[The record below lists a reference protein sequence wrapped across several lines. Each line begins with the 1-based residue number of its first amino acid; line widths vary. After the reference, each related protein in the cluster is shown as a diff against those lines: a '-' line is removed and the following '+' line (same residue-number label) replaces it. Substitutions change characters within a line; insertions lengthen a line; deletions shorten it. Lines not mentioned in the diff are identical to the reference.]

1 MMIEIEE
8 IRILVIEDEKPIAD
22 ILEYGF
28 KKEGF
33 RVKSA
38 YTGADGLSGAEEFEP
53 NLVLLDWMLPDLSGV
68 DVCKMLTEMYNIPII
83 MLTARGSIDDKVY
96 GLESG
101 ADDYITKPFDLREVI
116 VRVKTILRRFGKSLK
131 GQEEQEI
138 RVENAVIS
146 ERERTVCQDGEYV
159 ELTPKEFDLLVWL
172 VKNPRRVFTRS
183 HLLDEIWGY
192 DFMGDTRTVD
202 IHIQRLRKKLCMGES
217 IVTVFGVG
225 YKYVPKE

>member
-202 IHIQRLRKKLCMGES
+202 IHIQRLRKKLCIGES

>member
-1 MMIEIEE
+1 MEE

-159 ELTPKEFDLLVWL
+159 ELTPKEFDLLVWM

>member
-53 NLVLLDWMLPDLSGV
+53 NLVLLYWMLPDLSGV

-159 ELTPKEFDLLVWL
+159 ELTPKEFDLLVWM

-183 HLLDEIWGY
+183 HLLAEIWGY

>member
-1 MMIEIEE
+1 MIEIEE

>member
-1 MMIEIEE
+1 MIEIEE

-83 MLTARGSIDDKVY
+83 MLTARGSIDDKV
-96 GLESG
+96 
-101 ADDYITKPFDLREVI
+101 DR
-116 VRVKTILRRFGKSLK
+116 KS
-131 GQEEQEI
+131 
-138 RVENAVIS
+138 VV
-146 ERERTVCQDGEYV
+146 
-159 ELTPKEFDLLVWL
+159 
-172 VKNPRRVFTRS
+172 
-183 HLLDEIWGY
+183 
-192 DFMGDTRTVD
+192 
-202 IHIQRLRKKLCMGES
+202 
-217 IVTVFGVG
+217 
-225 YKYVPKE
+225 

>member
-1 MMIEIEE
+1 MTVTEE

-33 RVKSA
+33 KVKSA
-38 YTGADGLSGAEEFEP
+38 YTGADGLREAKEFGAH
-53 NLVLLDWMLPDLSGV
+53 LALLDWMLPDLSGV
-68 DVCKMLTEMYNIPII
+68 DVCKMLTEQYNIPII

-116 VRVKTILRRFGKSLK
+116 VRVKAILRRFGKSLK
-131 GQEEQEI
+131 GQEEEREI
-138 RVENAVIS
+138 CVKNAVIS
-146 ERERTVCQDGEYV
+146 ERERTVCQGGEYV
-159 ELTPKEFDLLVWL
+159 ELTPKEFDLLVFL

-202 IHIQRLRKKLCMGES
+202 IHIQRLRKKLCMGEA

-225 YKYVPKE
+225 YKYVPEE

>member
-1 MMIEIEE
+1 MMIETEE

-38 YTGADGLSGAEEFEP
+38 YTGADGLSGAKEFEP

-68 DVCKMLTEMYNIPII
+68 DVCKMLTETYNIPII

-131 GQEEQEI
+131 GHEEQEI
-138 RVENAVIS
+138 CVENAVIS
-146 ERERTVCQDGEYV
+146 ERERTVCQNGEYI
-159 ELTPKEFDLLVWL
+159 ELTPKEFDLLVWM
-172 VKNPRRVFTRS
+172 VKNPKRVFTRS

>member
-1 MMIEIEE
+1 
-8 IRILVIEDEKPIAD
+8 
-22 ILEYGF
+22 
-28 KKEGF
+28 
-33 RVKSA
+33 
-38 YTGADGLSGAEEFEP
+38 
-53 NLVLLDWMLPDLSGV
+53 
-68 DVCKMLTEMYNIPII
+68 MLTEMYNIPII